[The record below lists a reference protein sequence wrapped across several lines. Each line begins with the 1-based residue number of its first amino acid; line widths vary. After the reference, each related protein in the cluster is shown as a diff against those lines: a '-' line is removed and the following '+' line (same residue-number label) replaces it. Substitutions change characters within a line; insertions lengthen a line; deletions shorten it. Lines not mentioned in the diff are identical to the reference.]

1 MNLSRALIEA
11 KVFSGEG
18 LSREEILSLA
28 GCAGE
33 ELVRVRAL
41 AGEVTRRFHGRRVDL
56 CSIINARSGLC
67 SEDCRFCAQSARY
80 RTGAAVYPLIDA
92 AAALAK
98 ARRMEAAGA
107 GRFSLVTSGRG
118 ITGRDFETVLDV
130 FRILHAETGLSLCAS
145 LGIIDG
151 EQARQLKEAGVSTY
165 HHNLETG
172 RSFFP
177 QICTTHSYD
186 ERVATIRAA
195 QGAGLAVCSGGII
208 GMGESLAQRM
218 EMALEIRKL
227 GVNSVPLNVL
237 NPIPGTPLANAK
249 PLSPEEILKTIALFR
264 LVLPR
269 ATVRLCGGREPGLGE
284 RQAEAFQYGING
296 LMVGNYLTTRGDGM
310 ERDLAMLAAA
320 GLAPRAACGVPGTG
334 TVDPE

>member
-1 MNLSRALIEA
+1 MNLSWKSTEA

-28 GCAGE
+28 GCAGA
-33 ELVRVRAL
+33 ELVRVQAL
-41 AGEVTRRFHGRRVDL
+41 AGEVTRRFHGRQVDL
-56 CSIINARSGLC
+56 CAIINARSGLC

-80 RTGAAVYPLIDA
+80 STGAAVYPLIDA
-92 AAALAK
+92 GTALAK

-118 ITGRDFETVLDV
+118 LTGRDFAAVLEI
-130 FRILHAETGLSLCAS
+130 FRILRAETGLSLCAS

-151 EQARQLKEAGVSTY
+151 EQARRLKEAGVSTY

-177 QICTTHSYD
+177 QICTTHSYG

-195 QGAGLAVCSGGII
+195 QEAGLTVCSGGIA
-208 GMGESLAQRM
+208 GLGETLAQRL
-218 EMALEIRKL
+218 EMALEIKEL
-227 GVNSVPLNVL
+227 GVDSVPLNIL
-237 NPIPGTPLANAK
+237 NPIPGTPLADTK
-249 PLSPEEILKTIALFR
+249 PLPPAEILKTIALFR

-269 ATVRLCGGREPGLGE
+269 ATLRLCGGREPGLGG
-284 RQAEAFQYGING
+284 RQAEALQYGING
-296 LMVGNYLTTRGDGM
+296 LMVGNYLTTRGGGVKQ
-310 ERDLAMLAAA
+310 DLAMLAKA
-320 GLAPRAACGVPGTG
+320 GLTPLRN
-334 TVDPE
+334 